1 MIAMTI
7 IMMRED
13 NPTLG
18 MKNCFNN
25 HPTTHNISR
34 LENLPIVNPKR
45 RKTPKNLTT
54 QPDNLK
60 NLPTRKELKQK
71 RKVEQE
77 RRINVLYAKSRD
89 IIKRNVPKRKTK
101 TYIES

>member
-45 RKTPKNLTT
+45 EKH
-54 QPDNLK
+54 
-60 NLPTRKELKQK
+60 QK
-71 RKVEQE
+71 
-77 RRINVLYAKSRD
+77 I
-89 IIKRNVPKRKTK
+89 
-101 TYIES
+101 